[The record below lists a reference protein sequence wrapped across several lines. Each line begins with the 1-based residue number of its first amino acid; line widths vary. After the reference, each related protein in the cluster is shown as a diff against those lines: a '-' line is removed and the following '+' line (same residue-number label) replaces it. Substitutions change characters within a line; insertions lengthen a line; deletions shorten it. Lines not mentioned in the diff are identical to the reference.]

1 MKNLPLSPK
10 YQVVIPKEAR
20 KIMGIDRST
29 QAVYVKRLS
38 SDEIVLA
45 KAPNTKNVFLDLVN
59 STPPVR
65 TDAVKRIRKL
75 RDDWDS

>member
-1 MKNLPLSPK
+1 
-10 YQVVIPKEAR
+10 
-20 KIMGIDRST
+20 MGIDRST

-65 TDAVKRIRKL
+65 TGAVKRIRRL